1 MTNAP
6 QTAEEN
12 GTVRNMPITVH
23 AQYIKDVSFENPN
36 APQSLMVS
44 AGKPDMQMN
53 INVGLRDIQDA
64 GMPGGF
70 EVSLRMRAAAKHG
83 EKTAFIVEVEYA
95 ASVTVGEGVPQEAV
109 HPLLMIE
116 VPRLLFPF
124 ARQLISALSQQGGYP
139 ALMIAPVDFQA
150 LYMQKF
156 AKEIMESEAQ
166 KNAPMAAGAN

>member
-1 MTNAP
+1 MTDMP
-6 QTAEEN
+6 QETE
-12 GTVRNMPITVH
+12 TVRNMPITVH

-36 APQSLMVS
+36 APRSLLAN
-44 AGKPDMQMN
+44 AGKPDIQMN
-53 INVGLRDIQDA
+53 INVGLRDLQDA
-64 GMPGGF
+64 DMPGAF
-70 EVSLRMRAAAKHG
+70 EVSLRMRAAAMRG

-124 ARQLISALSQQGGYP
+124 GRQLISELSQQGGYP

-156 AKEIMESEAQ
+156 AKEIAESEAQ
-166 KNAPMAAGAN
+166 KSGQKIA